1 MICGSYFCTNNVFL
15 YCFYKKIDILV
26 MRMEKNFDKN
36 VIEISEEKIKELL
49 PRYSKK
55 RIEKACVILKMIA
68 ENPNVSIEE
77 LRIALNVTDRTVAR
91 YLAELKNKDIIERKG
106 PDNGGEWKITLS

>member
-1 MICGSYFCTNNVFL
+1 M
-15 YCFYKKIDILV
+15 
-26 MRMEKNFDKN
+26 
-36 VIEISEEKIKELL
+36 L

-55 RIEKACVILKMIA
+55 KITKACVILKMIA

-77 LRIALNVTDRTVAR
+77 LRIALNVTDRTVAS
-91 YLAELKNKDIIERKG
+91 YLAELKNKDIIERNG